1 MSWYLLFR
9 RGGSDSI
16 NTLLHYSWLFC
27 IFIRAALVS
36 LFVDTQDDGRHDARH
51 DASLWA
57 IPSQR
62 PVMTHLLDSRHDEA
76 VSLSLLSDSLDGVNS
91 TMNFQNKNFQT
102 THIL

>member
-1 MSWYLLFR
+1 MT
-9 RGGSDSI
+9 D
-16 NTLLHYSWLFC
+16 
-27 IFIRAALVS
+27 
-36 LFVDTQDDGRHDARH
+36 RHDARH

-62 PVMTHLLDSRHDEA
+62 PVMTHLLDSCHDAA

-91 TMNFQNKNFQT
+91 TMNFQNNNFQT